1 MSETARNKKV
11 RQVVIG
17 RIVFRISW
25 ILSSRAHRVRWA
37 DDWRALASLLDS
49 TYNYMHNDC
58 VSFEW
63 DSSKATANLRKHG
76 VRFSE
81 AVGVFS
87 DDAAITILDDDA
99 DEERFVTLGMGLK
112 GRVLAVAYCYRG
124 DNIRIISVRTAG
136 RSEREQYEAPR

>member
-1 MSETARNKKV
+1 LNGTRAR
-11 RQVVIG
+11 RQRTSG
-17 RIVFRISW
+17 STGCGSRKAVF
-25 ILSSRAHRVRWA
+25 
-37 DDWRALASLLDS
+37 
-49 TYNYMHNDC
+49 
-58 VSFEW
+58 
-63 DSSKATANLRKHG
+63 
-76 VRFSE
+76 
-81 AVGVFS
+81 VFS